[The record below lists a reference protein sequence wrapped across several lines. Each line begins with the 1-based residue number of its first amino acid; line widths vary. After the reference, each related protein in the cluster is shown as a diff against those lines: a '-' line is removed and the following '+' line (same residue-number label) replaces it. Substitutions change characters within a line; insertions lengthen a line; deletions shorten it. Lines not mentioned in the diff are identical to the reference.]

1 MGEGRL
7 QGESHLG
14 GSWRMLREGDN
25 RVQGRFRGEGGE
37 RPDSERLFRLS
48 RVLCG
53 LPQRLRMD

>member
-1 MGEGRL
+1 
-7 QGESHLG
+7 
-14 GSWRMLREGDN
+14 MLREGDN